1 MADVQLWLREATYFR
16 FSGGAATE
24 SRSEVRKLAGLSQ
37 YAGRVLTAAEKRKA
51 ARRNL
56 DRYLAERGI
65 SMRAAAHMDPGFP
78 PFWSSLYPPNMSLG
92 CLTQTDCR
100 AFQVHLDS
108 GRAEFRAK
116 DEAYK

>member
-1 MADVQLWLREATYFR
+1 
-16 FSGGAATE
+16 
-24 SRSEVRKLAGLSQ
+24 
-37 YAGRVLTAAEKRKA
+37 
-51 ARRNL
+51 
-56 DRYLAERGI
+56 
-65 SMRAAAHMDPGFP
+65 MRAAAHMDPGFP